1 MTDRPNTVT
10 TPGGAIGARITR
22 LVADAILHT
31 RAEAAPTLVRVGEQ
45 VFTNSTNHV
54 SDEVRGV
61 VGGLFRQVAAL
72 ENGTPELKRLFS
84 SLGTERGQAW
94 AWIGGTATGAAMGG
108 GLVNL
113 LTNELNPVIL
123 PLIAANP
130 HGILSPTDA
139 AMAALKG
146 LDGPPTWHDE
156 ARKGGIDQNRFD
168 ALVELNRPHM
178 TPSELAESM
187 NRSGLHYDLASK
199 LMKRH
204 GYEKWEADLLLTMR
218 HFILSPEILAQMWNR
233 DIVDDQQ
240 GEYLAGKSGMSPED
254 FRRMTELGGE
264 PPDTTSLI
272 LAWRRGIITEAQVD
286 RALVQGPIRKEWIP
300 VIKGLQEE
308 PLSPSDTASAVTQG
322 YITPEEGARRA
333 ALFGINAEDFRL
345 IVESAGLPPGL
356 EFAGEARNRGL
367 ITEAEW
373 ESMFLESRIKNRY
386 IPLMAKMRVN
396 LIPAETV
403 RMMYRLGVYPRDAA
417 RTTLQGHGYTT
428 VDAEAMLALEDI
440 RSTEGTKE
448 LSASQVVGLYLD
460 ELVSRETALQ
470 MLTASGYGNEEAEWR
485 LAMADVDKMRRY
497 VNAVVSKV
505 RSAYVGSRIPVND
518 AISLLDQAGV
528 AATQRDAMIDL
539 WDIERDIVTSQL
551 TTAQIQSALKKG
563 FITSSG
569 AYDRFLGRGY
579 APEDA
584 SILVRLA
591 GGDAPAS
598 SGEDA

>member
-1 MTDRPNTVT
+1 MTDRPNSVT
-10 TPGGAIGARITR
+10 TPGGAIGGRLAR
-22 LVADAILHT
+22 LVADAIIHT
-31 RAEAAPTLVRVGEQ
+31 RAETSPTLARVGEQ
-45 VFTNSTNHV
+45 IFTNTTNHV

-72 ENGTPELKRLFS
+72 EAGTPELKALFS
-84 SLGTERGQAW
+84 SLGTQRGQAW

-108 GLVNL
+108 GLMNL
-113 LTNELNPVIL
+113 LTNELNPVVL

-130 HGILSPTDA
+130 HGILTPSDA

-146 LDGPPTWHDE
+146 LPGPPTWHDE
-156 ARKGGIDQNRFD
+156 ARKGGIDQNRFN
-168 ALVELNRPHM
+168 ALVELNRPHA
-178 TPSELAESM
+178 TVDELRALINRQLLSSELAFEVM
-187 NRSGLHYDLASK
+187 KVLGYDHQEAQWLLS
-199 LMKRH
+199 LRH
-204 GYEKWEADLLLTMR
+204 QP
-218 HFILSPEILAQMWNR
+218 LSPEILAQMWNR
-233 DIVDDQQ
+233 DIVDDRE
-240 GEYLAGKSGMSPED
+240 GAYLAAKGGVSEQD

-272 LAWRRGIITEAQVD
+272 LAWRRGIVTEAQVD

-322 YITPEEGARRA
+322 YMSQEEGARRA
-333 ALFGINAEDFRL
+333 ALYGINAEDFRL

-367 ITEAEW
+367 ITETEW
-373 ESMFLESRIKNRY
+373 ESMFLQSRIKNRY
-386 IPLMAKMRVN
+386 IPLMRAMRVN

-417 RTTLQGHGYTT
+417 RTTLVGHGFSE
-428 VDAEAMLALEDI
+428 VDADAMLALEDI

-470 MLTASGYGNEEAEWR
+470 MLTASGYGTEEAEWR
-485 LAMADVDKMRRY
+485 LAMAEVDKMRRY
-497 VNAVVSKV
+497 VNAVVTKV
-505 RSAYVGSRIPVND
+505 KSAYVASRIPVNE
-518 AISLLDQAGV
+518 AIGLLDQAGI

-563 FITSSG
+563 FITSAG

-579 APEDA
+579 APNDA

-591 GGDAPAS
+591 GGEAPAD
-598 SGEDA
+598 SGEGA

>member
-1 MTDRPNTVT
+1 MTDRPNSVT
-10 TPGGAIGARITR
+10 TPGGAIGGRLAR
-22 LVADAILHT
+22 LVADAIIHT
-31 RAEAAPTLVRVGEQ
+31 RAETSPTLARVGEQ
-45 VFTNSTNHV
+45 IFTNTTNHV

-72 ENGTPELKRLFS
+72 EAGTPELKALFS
-84 SLGTERGQAW
+84 SLGTQRGQAW

-108 GLVNL
+108 GLMNL
-113 LTNELNPVIL
+113 LTNELNPVVL

-130 HGILSPTDA
+130 HGILTPSDA

-146 LDGPPTWHDE
+146 LPGPPTWHDE
-156 ARKGGIDQNRFD
+156 ARKGGIDQNRFN
-168 ALVELNRPHM
+168 ALVELNRPHA
-178 TPSELAESM
+178 TVDELRALINRQLLSSELAFEVM
-187 NRSGLHYDLASK
+187 KVLGYDHQEAQWLLS
-199 LMKRH
+199 LRH
-204 GYEKWEADLLLTMR
+204 QP
-218 HFILSPEILAQMWNR
+218 LSPEILAQMWNR
-233 DIVDDQQ
+233 DIVDDRE
-240 GEYLAGKSGMSPED
+240 GAYLAAKGGVSEQD

-272 LAWRRGIITEAQVD
+272 LAWRRGIVTEAQVD

-322 YITPEEGARRA
+322 YMSQEEGARRA
-333 ALFGINAEDFRL
+333 ALYGINAEDFRL

-367 ITEAEW
+367 ITETEW
-373 ESMFLESRIKNRY
+373 ESMFLQSRIKNRY
-386 IPLMAKMRVN
+386 IPLMRAMRVN

-417 RTTLQGHGYTT
+417 RTTLVGHGFSE
-428 VDAEAMLALEDI
+428 VDADAMLALEDI

-470 MLTASGYGNEEAEWR
+470 MLTASGYGTEEAEWR
-485 LAMADVDKMRRY
+485 LAMAEVDKMRRY
-497 VNAVVSKV
+497 VNAVVTKV
-505 RSAYVGSRIPVND
+505 KSAYVASRIPVNE
-518 AISLLDQAGV
+518 AIGLLDQAGI

-551 TTAQIQSALKKG
+551 TTAQIQSAVKKG
-563 FITSSG
+563 FITSAG

-579 APEDA
+579 APNDA

-591 GGDAPAS
+591 GGEAPAD
-598 SGEDA
+598 SGEGA